1 MTQFSDWLAQTN
13 ASMTIQ
19 QQLWIIPLVQTIHIL
34 AIAVVLSSVGM
45 IDLKILGL
53 AGGNQTMTETAR
65 RFTPWIWTGLA
76 VLLLSGLILIVG
88 EPVRELGVSVFWVKM
103 GLLLVAVASTA
114 AFQLSLRRRVAFWE
128 ECEQTRWLIN
138 AFAITVF
145 AVWCAIAVAG
155 RWIAYAQLS
164 L

>member
-1 MTQFSDWLAQTN
+1 MEVSMMQFSDWLAQTN

-19 QQLWIIPLVQTIHIL
+19 RQLWIIPLVQTIHIL

-103 GLLLVAVASTA
+103 GLLLVAVAS
-114 AFQLSLRRRVAFWE
+114 
-128 ECEQTRWLIN
+128 
-138 AFAITVF
+138 
-145 AVWCAIAVAG
+145 
-155 RWIAYAQLS
+155 
-164 L
+164 